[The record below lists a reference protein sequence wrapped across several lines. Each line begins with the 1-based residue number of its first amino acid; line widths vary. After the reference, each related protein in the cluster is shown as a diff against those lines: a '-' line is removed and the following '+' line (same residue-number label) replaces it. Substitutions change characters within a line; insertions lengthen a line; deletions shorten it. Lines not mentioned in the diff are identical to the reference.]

1 MKVKLPYDPVG
12 RQFVCLYV
20 IIQVTLPMHL
30 ALVSIKAHLEGY
42 EEAEDGPRM
51 DKWASFDRAQAF
63 CPDRF
68 D

>member
-1 MKVKLPYDPVG
+1 M
-12 RQFVCLYV
+12 R
-20 IIQVTLPMHL
+20 L